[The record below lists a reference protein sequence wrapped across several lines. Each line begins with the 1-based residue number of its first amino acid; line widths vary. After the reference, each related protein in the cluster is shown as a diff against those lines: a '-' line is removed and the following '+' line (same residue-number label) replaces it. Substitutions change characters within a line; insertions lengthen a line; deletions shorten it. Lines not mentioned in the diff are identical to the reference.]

1 MHFEYTIVANDFNH
15 AGYASSDLKK
25 RMKQLN
31 IPTGAMKR
39 AVVALFESEVNVV
52 AHSLGGVLEADIHP
66 DRIHVLVKDQGPGIP
81 DIDLAMTE
89 GYSTAKDEVRE
100 MGYGAGMGLPNIRNN
115 SDSLQVRSGANQPTE
130 IEFEVRFSGAPGETG
145 LPGEAG
151 AAGETGLPEATETSG
166 TGAAGAGSP
175 GEAELPGEAGAAG
188 GAELPEATET
198 SGTGAAGRAELP
210 RAAGSSKKSG
220 PGTSGAPGAPG
231 APDTDS
237 PPVEES

>member
-130 IEFEVRFSGAPGETG
+130 IEFEVRFSGAAG

-151 AAGETGLPEATETSG
+151 AAGGAELPEAAEASG

-188 GAELPEATET
+188 EAELPGEAGAAGETGLPGEAGAAGGAELPEAA
-198 SGTGAAGRAELP
+198 GTGAG
-210 RAAGSSKKSG
+210 
-220 PGTSGAPGAPG
+220 G